1 MKVNCLFLITRLD
14 GKIVDVETLQDMYT
28 ECQISLKSEYLTDED
43 ILKFYSNMSKDYQNS
58 RIKDIRNCGKLNEE
72 GEAKDITCELSL
84 YSVKIEQ
91 KEIEFI

>member
-58 RIKDIRNCGKLNEE
+58 RIKDIRNWGKLNEE

>member
-72 GEAKDITCELSL
+72 GEAKDNTCELTL
-84 YSVKIEQ
+84 
-91 KEIEFI
+91 